1 MTLLLVIVGALL
13 VYKGT
18 AALAVIE
25 QVRNTGAGFQ
35 PRVNVVPVPGNSAQV
50 NVIARSM
57 NYFVVIW
64 PALLFGILISG
75 AVRVLVPPRWLA
87 QALGRGHIRS
97 QLVAGI
103 AGAPLM
109 LCSCCAA
116 PVFSSVYERSSRLGP
131 SLAVILAAPSAKSR
145 GAHPD
150 VHAV

>member
-1 MTLLLVIVGALL
+1 VTLLLVIVGALL

-35 PRVNVVPVPGNSAQV
+35 PRVNVVPVPGNSVQV

-57 NYFVVIW
+57 NYFLVIW

-75 AVRVLVPPRWLA
+75 AVRVLVQPRWLA
-87 QALGRGHIRS
+87 QALGAGQAITFGCRNCRGATYALLMLRGPRLLQRVRTIIAPRT
-97 QLVAGI
+97 VAGI
-103 AGAPLM
+103 HACGAV
-109 LCSCCAA
+109 A
-116 PVFSSVYERSSRLGP
+116 E
-131 SLAVILAAPSAKSR
+131 SR
-145 GAHPD
+145 GAHTY

>member
-25 QVRNTGAGFQ
+25 KVRNTGAFQ
-35 PRVNVVPVPGNSAQV
+35 PPVNVVPVPGNSAQV

-57 NYFVVIW
+57 NYFLAIW

-75 AVRVLVPPRWLA
+75 AVRATLVGSGSGGRSNTITVGCRTCWGATNALLLLRGPRLLQRVRTIIA
-87 QALGRGHIRS
+87 PGTI
-97 QLVAGI
+97 AGI
-103 AGAPLM
+103 HACGAV
-109 LCSCCAA
+109 A
-116 PVFSSVYERSSRLGP
+116 E
-131 SLAVILAAPSAKSR
+131 SR
-145 GAHPD
+145 GAHTY